1 MQGCDYEKIY
11 VASLQAG
18 CKGTAVDTEL
28 NDPQQACT
36 ASNLPSARASLL
48 KPSASAARFRY
59 DPLADCIPL
68 YTEKEDNF

>member
-1 MQGCDYEKIY
+1 MQKCDYKNTY
-11 VASLQAG
+11 VASRQAG
-18 CKGTAVDTEL
+18 CKGSAIDTES
-28 NDPQQACT
+28 NDPQQGCT
-36 ASNLPSARASLL
+36 AWNLPSARASLL